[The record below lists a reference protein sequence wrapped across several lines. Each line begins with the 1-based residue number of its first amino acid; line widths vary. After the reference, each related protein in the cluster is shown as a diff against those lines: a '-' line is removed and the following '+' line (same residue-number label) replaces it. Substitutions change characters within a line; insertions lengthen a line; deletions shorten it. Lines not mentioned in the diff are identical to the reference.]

1 MKTSI
6 MFLSTYLQSLPTNL
20 CLPAFIYLPI
30 HIYLPMS
37 TTDLCLLTYLPL
49 PLSQYIIA
57 TDPGAGIGIINLL
70 FFPRGEIRL
79 SDSLGF
85 LVMYVV
91 YLSVVL
97 VGRFVHQRMRRRLL
111 AEALLYQV
119 RPKSSS
125 KVEQMGVCYSCL
137 HAFIHWRHK
146 GAGLKISSIYVM
158 AALSALCKPHSAS
171 EQKLSAPIHSNLL
184 DDFEVRLPT
193 CHKRQ

>member
-1 MKTSI
+1 MRWACSGVHWKSKWTISVPGI
-6 MFLSTYLQSLPTNL
+6 WTRGGSDENFHHVFVYLPTKSTYK
-20 CLPAFIYLPI
+20 
-30 HIYLPMS
+30 
-37 TTDLCLLTYLPL
+37 

-146 GAGLKISSIYVM
+146 GAGLKVSSIYVM
-158 AALSALCKPHSAS
+158 VALSALCKPHSAS